1 MKMLI
6 YISIVLIAL
15 SVLAY
20 AEIYK
25 CKHASGEVAY
35 QSEPCQINE
44 IPLGVVKV
52 KEMTPDEA
60 EAAKAKLKVWQEKQ
74 AADEAAKL
82 KAQKEQ
88 DEELHIHESLG
99 YQRRSAEAE
108 EKQAIEAEQRRQI
121 DERRTRNLL
130 NP

>member
-1 MKMLI
+1 MKMLS
-6 YISIVLIAL
+6 YISILLMAL
-15 SVLAY
+15 SVSAY
-20 AEIYK
+20 AEVYK
-25 CKHASGEVAY
+25 CKHASGEIGY
-35 QSEPCQINE
+35 QSEPCQTNE
-44 IPLGVVKV
+44 TPQGVVKV
-52 KEMTPDEA
+52 NEMTPEEA

-88 DEELHIHESLG
+88 EDELEKHESLG

-108 EKQAIEAEQRRQI
+108 EKQAIEAEQRRQM